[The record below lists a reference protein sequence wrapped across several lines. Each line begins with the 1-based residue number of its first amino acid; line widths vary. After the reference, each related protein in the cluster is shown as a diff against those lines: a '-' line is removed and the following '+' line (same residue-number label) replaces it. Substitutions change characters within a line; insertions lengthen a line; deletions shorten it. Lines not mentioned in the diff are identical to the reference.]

1 MAKKGATR
9 SGGTGARLKTK
20 NSAMAARLKRLGI
33 QRAGST
39 ATLPVVE
46 ARLRNAKPA
55 NFDWTRWETPW

>member
-9 SGGTGARLKTK
+9 SGGTGARLKSK
-20 NSAMAARLKRLGI
+20 NQEMAARLKRLGV

-39 ATLPVVE
+39 AILPVVE

-55 NFDWTRWETPW
+55 NFDWGKWVNPW